1 MLPLFHPIRMCYRC
15 AVARYDILI
24 DDMLKPW
31 LIEVNQTPSFA
42 ADTTLD
48 EVIKRR
54 LITDAFR
61 II

>member
-1 MLPLFHPIRMCYRC
+1 VCYTILGFDIML
-15 AVARYDILI
+15 DQK
-24 DDMLKPW
+24 LKPW